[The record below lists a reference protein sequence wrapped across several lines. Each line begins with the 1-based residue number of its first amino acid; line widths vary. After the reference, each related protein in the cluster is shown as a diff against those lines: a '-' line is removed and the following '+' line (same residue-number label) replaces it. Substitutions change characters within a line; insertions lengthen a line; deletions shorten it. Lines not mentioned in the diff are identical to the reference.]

1 MSPKK
6 DQIPYF
12 FGLPESTDGNFRV
25 LGIPWDESSSYRKG
39 SKEAPYKIRTATD
52 AYLYESITEDLTEL
66 GKYLSYEDLGDLE
79 VDDLEFEEL
88 IEMINSVIEEDY
100 RQEAIYLFLG
110 GDHSITYPIVKA
122 LKAKTKDDFGI
133 IDFDAHP
140 DLYDSLNGNEYSHG
154 CPFRRIID
162 EGLVEPEN
170 IVQIGLRA
178 STIEHIK
185 YAEEKGIT
193 IIGADELD
201 KIRELNL
208 RFDKAYISFD
218 MDVLD
223 PAFAPGVG
231 NPEPGG
237 ISTRELIDIVKDLD
251 VQVEAFDI
259 VEFNPERDSSD
270 ITAYAAA
277 KIIKEV
283 LGINF

>member
-100 RQEAIYLFLG
+100 RKEAIYLFLG
-110 GDHSITYPIVKA
+110 GDHSITYPTVKA
-122 LKAKTKDDFGI
+122 LKGQVEDDFGI

-162 EGLVEPEN
+162 EGLVKPEN
-170 IVQIGLRA
+170 IVQVGLRA
-178 STIEHIK
+178 STIEHVK
-185 YAEEKGIT
+185 YAEEKGIN

-201 KIRELNL
+201 KIRELTL
-208 RFDKAYISFD
+208 GFDKAYLSFD

>member
-122 LKAKTKDDFGI
+122 LKGQVEDDFGI

-178 STIEHIK
+178 STIEHVK
-185 YAEEKGIT
+185 YAEEKGIN

-208 RFDKAYISFD
+208 GFDKAYISFD

>member
-162 EGLVEPEN
+162 EGLVKPEN
-170 IVQIGLRA
+170 IVQVGLRA
-178 STIEHIK
+178 STIEHVK
-185 YAEEKGIT
+185 YAEEKGIN

-201 KIRELNL
+201 KIRELTL
-208 RFDKAYISFD
+208 GFDKAYLSFD